1 MARKFYCGPIVETK
15 AGKIRGFELDGV
27 SHFYG
32 IQYANAKRWQQP
44 TPVVPWEG
52 IKDATDYGYVS
63 PLLTPNSPRM
73 DLFIPHR
80 FWPESEDCLNLNVW
94 TKTTDKQ
101 AKKPV
106 MVWFHGGGYAAG
118 SSIEM
123 VAYDGVNL
131 ADHGDVVVV
140 TVNHRLNIF
149 GYFDLSEFGEKYWN
163 SGNAGNADLVASLQ
177 WVHDNIE
184 AFGGDPENVTIF
196 GQSGGGG
203 KVINMYMTP
212 AADKLFARGIMMSG
226 GAGAPRNTQRHDKE
240 LAELLMKQLNVGS
253 VEELEAC
260 STVDLIYAFGKIQ
273 PIIDEKGWG
282 GIGLWS
288 PVANDWY
295 LGHPYAAGYSESAS
309 KKPLMVGSVIA
320 EMGAFMGNVHN
331 KDDIP
336 VEKRREHLQKQFGDD
351 KADELIKLF
360 KEVYP
365 EKNEL
370 VLACM
375 SNRSALMDFVDF
387 RSKNAEAPVYAY
399 LFTYDF
405 PINGGTPAWHCSD
418 IPFAFRNADKVAICN
433 RDDGST
439 ESLENAYYGA
449 YVAFAKTGNPNGE
462 GLAEWPAYTED
473 CKATMKFDGESRAL
487 IDEDTELQK
496 AHLPVALSG
505 MPRRL
510 NVTM

>member
-1 MARKFYCGPIVETK
+1 MARKFFCGPIVETN
-15 AGKIRGFELDGV
+15 AGKLRGFELDGV
-27 SHFYG
+27 YHFYG
-32 IQYANAKRWQQP
+32 IKYAEAKRWQQP
-44 TPVVPWEG
+44 TPVEPWQG
-52 IKDATDYGYVS
+52 VKDALDYGYVS
-63 PLLTPNSPRM
+63 PLLSPNYPHM

-94 TKTTDKQ
+94 TKTTDRN

-131 ADHGDVVVV
+131 VEYGDVVVV

-149 GYFDLSEFGEKYWN
+149 GYFDLSSYDEKYWN

-184 AFGGDPENVTIF
+184 AFGGDPDNVTIF

-226 GAGAPRNTQRHDKE
+226 GAGAPRNTERHDRE
-240 LAELLMKQLNVGS
+240 IAEMLMKRLDVKS
-253 VEELEAC
+253 VEELEAVP
-260 STVDLIYAFGKIQ
+260 TEDLIYAFRKIE
-273 PIIDEKGWG
+273 PELKEKGWS
-282 GIGLWS
+282 GIGLWR

-295 LGHPYAAGYSESAS
+295 LGHPYEVGYSESAS

-320 EMGAFMGNVHN
+320 EFGAFMGNIPN
-331 KDDIP
+331 KDEIP
-336 VEKRREHLQKQFGDD
+336 VEERRNILAEQFGEE
-351 KADELIKLF
+351 KADELIQLF

-365 EKNEL
+365 DKNEL
-370 VLACM
+370 ILSCM
-375 SNRSALMDFVDF
+375 SNRTGLMEFVDH

-399 LFTYDF
+399 LFAYDF
-405 PINGGTPAWHCSD
+405 PINGGTPAWHCAD
-418 IPFAFRNADKVAICN
+418 IPFAFHNTDKVAICN

-439 ESLENAYYGA
+439 DRLEKAYSGA
-449 YVAFAKTGNPNGE
+449 YIAFAKNGNPNDE
-462 GLAEWPAYTED
+462 GLAEWPAYTEN
-473 CKATMKFDGESRAL
+473 CKATMLFDSDSRPM

-496 AHLPVALSG
+496 AHLPVSTRSL
-505 MPRRL
+505 PRRL

>member
-1 MARKFYCGPIVETK
+1 MARKFHCGPIIESN

-27 SHFYG
+27 YHFYG
-32 IQYANAKRWQQP
+32 IKYAEAKRWQQP
-44 TPVVPWEG
+44 TPVEPWQG
-52 IKDATDYGYVS
+52 VKDALDYGYVS

-94 TKTTDKQ
+94 TNTTDRN

-131 ADHGDVVVV
+131 VVHGDVVVV

-149 GYFDLSEFGEKYWN
+149 GYFDLSSYGDKYWN
-163 SGNAGNADLVASLQ
+163 SGNAGNADLVAALQ

-226 GAGAPRNTQRHDKE
+226 GAGAPWKIERHDRDI
-240 LAELLMKQLNVGS
+240 AEMLIRQLDVKS
-253 VEELEAC
+253 IEDLEAC
-260 STVDLIYAFGKIQ
+260 PTEDLIYAFRKIS
-273 PIIDEKGWG
+273 PELNEKGWG
-282 GIGLWS
+282 GIGLWH
-288 PVANDWY
+288 PVPNDWY
-295 LGHPYAAGYSESAS
+295 LGHPYDVGYTEAAS

-320 EMGAFMGNVHN
+320 EFGAFLGNIPN
-331 KDDIP
+331 KDEIP
-336 VEKRREHLQKQFGDD
+336 VEERRNILAKQFGQE
-351 KADELIKLF
+351 KADELIRLF
-360 KEVYP
+360 KQVYP
-365 EKNEL
+365 DKNEL
-370 VLACM
+370 ILSCM
-375 SNRSALMDFVDF
+375 SNRTQLMEFVDH

-399 LFTYDF
+399 LFAYDF
-405 PINGGTPAWHCSD
+405 PINGGTPAWHCAD
-418 IPFAFRNADKVAICN
+418 IPFAFHNTDKVAICN

-439 ESLENAYYGA
+439 DRLEAAYSGA
-449 YVAFAKTGNPNGE
+449 YVAFARTGNPNGE
-462 GLAEWPAYTED
+462 GLPEWPAYTEN
-473 CKATMKFDGESRAL
+473 CKATMLFDSYSRAM

-496 AHLPVALSG
+496 AHLPVATSG
-505 MPRRL
+505 FPRRL